1 MKATM
6 IYMIRRFCQDCADFV
21 RIAVTLGQLRK
32 RQRSPL
38 LALYIAQ
45 FNGPRRYYQPLP

>member
-1 MKATM
+1 MKDLM

-21 RIAVTLGQLRK
+21 RIALRVHE
-32 RQRSPL
+32 RPRIAL

-45 FNGPRRYYQPLP
+45 FNGPKRYYRQP